1 VGTSTADELVNMES
15 RHIQSGASDV
25 LAGGGEMGALMR
37 TIDWASTPLGPV
49 ETWSQTLKTMV
60 SFLLA
65 NRFPIL
71 LWWGPDYIQLYNDAY
86 RPILGAKH
94 PQSMGQP
101 VRECWWEIYDVIGP
115 LIDTPFNGGPATWMD
130 DILLEVKRHG
140 FAEETHF
147 TIAYSPVPDPTA
159 DRGIGGVMATVTET
173 TEQVIGERRVLA
185 LRDLGTRSVVEAR
198 TAEQACA
205 AATDVL
211 SQHSRD
217 IPFALIYLLDPDGK
231 RVRLAGVT
239 GTKAGGVLSPE
250 TIDLGDAAADPVG
263 WPIREALETEAL
275 HIVEHLGARFPDV
288 PPGPW
293 SDAPH
298 TGVVVPIA

>member
-1 VGTSTADELVNMES
+1 METQTVDELANIES
-15 RHIQSGASDV
+15 RHIVAPAELPKSGSSDV
-25 LAGGGEMGALMR
+25 LAGGGEMGAHMR
-37 TIDWASTPLGPV
+37 TIDWAGTPLGPV

-115 LIDTPFNGGPATWMD
+115 LIDTPFNGGPPTWMD

-159 DRGIGGVMATVTET
+159 DRGIGGVIATVTET
-173 TEQVIGERRVLA
+173 TEQIIGERRVLA
-185 LRDLGTRSVVEAR
+185 LRDLGTQSVVEAR
-198 TAEQACA
+198 K
-205 AATDVL
+205 
-211 SQHSRD
+211 
-217 IPFALIYLLDPDGK
+217 I
-231 RVRLAGVT
+231 
-239 GTKAGGVLSPE
+239 
-250 TIDLGDAAADPVG
+250 
-263 WPIREALETEAL
+263 
-275 HIVEHLGARFPDV
+275 
-288 PPGPW
+288 
-293 SDAPH
+293 
-298 TGVVVPIA
+298 